1 MSAVQAGRGGTLAPV
16 NKLFLL
22 FRLGAD
28 RYALDAC
35 EVIEVLPLLRLKP
48 IAQAPHWVAGV
59 FAHRDRLVPV
69 LDLGALTFAQPA
81 AARTS
86 TRIVLVHY
94 RAGEDGQA
102 HPLGL
107 ILEQATDTLRC
118 NPGDFRDYGLDNQGA
133 PYLGPV
139 FEGAQGLVQWI
150 RVQQLLPAAVRA
162 ILFPPATLA
171 EPGGEAG
178 P

>member
-1 MSAVQAGRGGTLAPV
+1 MK
-16 NKLFLL
+16 KLFLL
-22 FRLGAD
+22 FRIGAD

-35 EVIEVLPLLRLKP
+35 EVVEVLPLLRLKQIP
-48 IAQAPHWVAGV
+48 EAPHWVAGV
-59 FAHRDRLVPV
+59 FAHRGMLVPV
-69 LDLGALTFAQPA
+69 LDLSALTFAQPA

-94 RAGEDGQA
+94 RAGDDGQG

-107 ILEQATDTLRC
+107 ILEQVTDTLRC

-139 FEGAQGLVQWI
+139 FEGARGLVQWI

-171 EPGGEAG
+171 EQRGEVG
-178 P
+178 L